1 MKKKI
6 HIDQLRPGMY
16 VATTNLSWLKLPFF
30 RKRIPSQ
37 TTIDKLRASG
47 VQEVVIDLAKGDDV
61 GQGAESRSVDP
72 FDHPDLL
79 VENINQSVLVHNQV
93 LQQTKDLME
102 QVRAGKEIDARQADT
117 QVGLMIDQLIEDPQS
132 MLCISVLKNSDEYTY
147 DHCVNT
153 AILALFV
160 GRSMNLPE
168 RELMVLGKGML
179 LHDIGK
185 CMIPHSILTKPGRLS
200 AEEVMVVKSHVNKG
214 VAYLRKTDHI
224 EKQVLTMVTQHHERL
239 DGSGYPDGLRGSQID
254 PMGRLAGLLDVYDA
268 MIHENHYKDSDDPTT
283 VLKQLAEGVDTAYDA
298 TAFKALSESIGIY
311 PPGTILMLDTG
322 EMALSFHP
330 NARNPYRPRVLLLT
344 AKDGSFYSQPTPICL
359 TDLEPDE
366 KTYKR
371 SILTTMSLEDTN
383 FNPFKILKSYAP
395 QQAEP

>member
-30 RKRIPSQ
+30 RRKIPNQS
-37 TTIDKLRASG
+37 TIDRLRSSG
-47 VQEVVIDLAKGDDV
+47 VQEVIIDLNKGDDL
-61 GQGAESRSVDP
+61 GHGAESHKVDP
-72 FDHPDLL
+72 FDHPDLI
-79 VENINQSVLVHNQV
+79 VENVNRSVQVHDQM
-93 LQQTKDLME
+93 LHQTKDMME
-102 QVRAGKEIDARQADT
+102 QVRAGKEIDARQADA
-117 QVGLMIDQLIEDPQS
+117 QVSMMIDQLIEDPQS
-132 MLCISVLKNSDEYTY
+132 MLCVSVLKNSDEYTY

-160 GRSMNLPE
+160 GKSLNLPE

-185 CMIPHSILTKPGRLS
+185 CMIPHSVLTKPGRLT
-200 AEEVMVVKSHVNKG
+200 AEEANVVKSHVAKG
-214 VAYLRKTDHI
+214 AAYLRKTKHI
-224 EKQVLTMVTQHHERL
+224 EPSVLAMVTQHHERL
-239 DGSGYPDGLRGSQID
+239 DGSGYPDGLKGDQIE
-254 PMGRLAGLLDVYDA
+254 PYARLAGLIDVYDA
-268 MIHENHYKDSDDPTT
+268 MIHENHYKDSDDPTA
-283 VLKQLAEGVDTAYDA
+283 VLKELSESVGSKFDP
-298 TAFKALSESIGIY
+298 TAFKGLSDSIGIY

-322 EMALSFHP
+322 EIALAFQP

-344 AKDGSFYSQPTPICL
+344 AKDGSFYSQPTPVCL
-359 TDLEPDE
+359 MDQEHDQ
-366 KTYKR
+366 KTYRR

-383 FNPFKILKSYAP
+383 FNPFKILKGYAP